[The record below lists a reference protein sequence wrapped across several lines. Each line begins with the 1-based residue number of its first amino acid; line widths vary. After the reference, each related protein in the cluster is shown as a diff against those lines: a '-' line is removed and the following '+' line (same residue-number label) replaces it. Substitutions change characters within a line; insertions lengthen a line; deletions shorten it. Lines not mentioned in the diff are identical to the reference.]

1 MNISR
6 ITQLV
11 EDGTWESNYG
21 LMYQFLVTFEDGG
34 HGQSKAKAKAPPYR
48 VGDEVGY
55 EYTGTYPK
63 GQKLKI
69 TAKPYGDGARPAQQ
83 PAAAA
88 VRPPARAAQPAR
100 APAAAP
106 RSAVPAG
113 QPATEGRADGTVN
126 GQTVGMAVKA
136 AVDLII
142 HNARAGKGA
151 GEPIQPVDLVLLQ
164 NDVEAIA
171 TSLILASRNLEA
183 GKLAEPEDVPY

>member
-34 HGQSKAKAKAPPYR
+34 HGQSKAKAKVPPYR

-83 PAAAA
+83 PATAAA
-88 VRPPARAAQPAR
+88 RPPARAAQPAR
-100 APAAAP
+100 APAPRPAAP
-106 RSAVPAG
+106 APQNAPA
-113 QPATEGRADGTVN
+113 GRADGTIN

-142 HNARAGKGA
+142 HNAQAGKGE

-164 NDVEAIA
+164 NDVESIA